1 MRSVDAHDEPDP
13 MATERPDRPRPG
25 RAGRSKITAGV
36 PVAHEA
42 RFMELVVELVRLA
55 SWAA

>member
-1 MRSVDAHDEPDP
+1 
-13 MATERPDRPRPG
+13 MATERPDRPRPVC
-25 RAGRSKITAGV
+25 AGSSTISAGV

-42 RFMELVVELVRLA
+42 RLMELVGFELVRLA